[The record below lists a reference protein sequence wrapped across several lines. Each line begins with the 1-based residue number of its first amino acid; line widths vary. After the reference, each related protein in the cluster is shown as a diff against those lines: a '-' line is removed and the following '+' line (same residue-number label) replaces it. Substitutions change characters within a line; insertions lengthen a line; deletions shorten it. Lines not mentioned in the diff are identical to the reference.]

1 MTTVFIL
8 NFPFCLGQ
16 ERDDKN
22 DKLWK
27 VREDWFRTCFLEKVR
42 EDEV

>member
-1 MTTVFIL
+1 MTAVFIL
-8 NFPFCLGQ
+8 NIPFYLGQ

-27 VREDWFRTCFLEKVR
+27 VREVEFRTCFLEKVR